1 MEKTINIGGRDV
13 PLKATGAFLL
23 KYKAQFKRDA
33 LQDIFKMTN
42 AFNQKTGEIKDA
54 DSLDIDVFYYFIWT
68 LAKTAD
74 KNIPELEKWLDSFD
88 EFPIMDI
95 IPEVMEMVMSTL
107 TSSVAS
113 KKK

>member
-42 AFNQKTGEIKDA
+42 AFTKTGEVKDA
-54 DSLDIDVFYYFIWT
+54 ESLDVDIFYYFVWT

-74 KNIPELEKWLDSFD
+74 NNIPELEEWLDSFD

-95 IPEVMEMVMSTL
+95 IPEVVEMVMLTL
-107 TSSVAS
+107 TSSVKA